1 MFKWWPLLQIHVQVH
16 ELENWLAKVEAELKS
31 LKYAKTN
38 EEVAKKDTTTNVVAW
53 WNKDDQECC
62 KDAMKK

>member
-1 MFKWWPLLQIHVQVH
+1 
-16 ELENWLAKVEAELKS
+16 LAKVEAELKS
-31 LKYAKTN
+31 LKYAKNN
-38 EEVAKKDTTTNVVAW
+38 EEVAKTDTTTNVVAR